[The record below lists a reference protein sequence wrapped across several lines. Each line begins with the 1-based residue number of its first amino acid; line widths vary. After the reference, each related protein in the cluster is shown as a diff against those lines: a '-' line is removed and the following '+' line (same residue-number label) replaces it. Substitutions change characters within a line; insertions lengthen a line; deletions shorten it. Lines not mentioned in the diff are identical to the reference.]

1 MQEGRCG
8 WYEWWWWWSRAVQ
21 EGECWWGE
29 MVTVVESH
37 VAGGTLVGENGH
49 VGHELCR
56 REMLVGGDG
65 CGGREPSG
73 RGDVGRGRWWW
84 WSQASML
91 DLIVVPLVVV
101 VTLALALFVVPLS
114 PLLVVVVALALAL
127 FIVSLLLLLLL
138 SLSLLS
144 HGRCRHLGGRGL
156 VVKEGGG
163 GHECVHGRAGVDGE
177 KVVVTVRGQAWVVVT
192 YVREGRP
199 GEGERVSWWWSHT
212 CMWVGGQA
220 LVVKEGGGGCG
231 VCLSEGSG

>member
-1 MQEGRCG
+1 
-8 WYEWWWWWSRAVQ
+8 
-21 EGECWWGE
+21 
-29 MVTVVESH
+29 
-37 VAGGTLVGENGH
+37 
-49 VGHELCR
+49 
-56 REMLVGGDG
+56 MLVGGDG
-65 CGGREPSG
+65 CGGRELCG

-114 PLLVVVVALALAL
+114 PLLVVIVALALAL

-138 SLSLLS
+138 LSLSLLS
-144 HGRCRHLGGRGL
+144 HGRCHHLGGRGL

-163 GHECVHGRAGVDGE
+163 GHEHAHGRAGVDGE

-199 GEGERVSWWWSHT
+199 GEGEWVSWWWSHT